1 MPTFSLERPPRL
13 AHAAASPAVRRSPT
27 DPIPWTRVPQ
37 EFVPGLAMESRSFG
51 AVLEPRY
58 IIRAGSLDQ

>member
-13 AHAAASPAVRRSPT
+13 ASAAASLAAQRSPT
-27 DPIPWTRVPQ
+27 DPAPWTRALESANAGVT
-37 EFVPGLAMESRSFG
+37 AESRSFG
-51 AVLEPRY
+51 AELEPRY